1 MFDGWL
7 ALATGATVTLAHPYA
22 AGHRMASQVPPPDER
37 DRLEANTKAIES
49 LLNYETVKYFGNEEH
64 EARRFD
70 ASLSRYE
77 RAAVRSQVNLSIL
90 NIGQAA
96 IISAGL
102 TLVMWMAAQGI
113 AEAATLGDFVLV
125 NTYLLQLYSPLSFFG
140 FIYREIKQA
149 IIDMERGLLDQDREI
164 ADRPGARDLA
174 VSGAEVEFRDVRF
187 GYDERRPI
195 LKGVSFRIP
204 AGKTVAVVGPSGAG
218 KSTIARLLFR
228 FYDDR
233 RHLIDG
239 QDLREVTQQSVR
251 AAIGVV
257 PQDTVLF
264 NDTIRYNIGYG
275 HPGASDAEIEAAA
288 RLAHVHDLIMA
299 MPDGYGTMVGERGL
313 KLSGGEKQRVAIART
328 LLKNPAVFLFDS
340 HQRAGHPPSARSGQP
355 ARSQPGSQHA
365 HHRAPAV
372 DRGRRRRDHRAGRWP
387 GGRAR
392 PPPGTAGARR
402 RLRRH
407 VGAAAAKP
415 GGLTSPPH
423 CPKIAPLNPRP
434 RHAGIPAAPEVL
446 VCSAADLV
454 NGGLGVKCRCTMPPA
469 RPRPS
474 SCATR
479 TAHGYLNRCA
489 HVGVELDWEG
499 SFFTRAGDLIM
510 CARHGAT
517 YQPDTGLCVGG
528 PARTAASRRW
538 MCRNATARSIGA
550 PPARSARWT
559 PPERGPSR
567 RRTAG
572 VLSPGSGP
580 YGEAGSRPGPRQTRA
595 GAASPAAGAS
605 GRHSAAPAPRR
616 PSAASGGRSS
626 GQHHD
631 AHLRRAEQHGR
642 QRNARGQRF
651 LRATE
656 HQRDLVLLDRPSR
669 RAPQVVISSTAP
681 SNTALT
687 STMVARSSGGKACQM
702 PCATASLKAV

>member
-1 MFDGWL
+1 MPVLYKHAVDALGQGAPGAVAVPLGLILAYGGARVLSLIFSELRDAIFARVGQHAIRAVGLQIFRHLHGLALRFHLARQTGGLNRAIERGTKGIQTLLSFLLFNILPTFFEIGLVCVVLWRMFDGWL
-7 ALATGATVTLAHPYA
+7 ALATGATVTLYIAYTLLVTEWRA
-22 AGHRMASQVPPPDER
+22 KFRRQMNETDS
-37 DRLEANTKAIES
+37 EANTKAIES

-77 RAAVRSQVNLSIL
+77 RAAVRSQVSLSIL

-113 AEAATLGDFVLV
+113 AEGRYTLGDFVLV

-149 IIDMERGLLDQDREI
+149 IIDMERMFELLDQDREI

-228 FYDDR
+228 FYDTDAGAI
-233 RHLIDG
+233 LIDG

-288 RLAHVHDLIMA
+288 LAHVHDLIMA

-328 LLKNPAVFLFDS
+328 LLKNPAVFLFDEATS
-340 HQRAGHPPSARSGQP
+340 ALDTHRARDPGQP

-434 RHAGIPAAPEVL
+434 RHAGIPAAP
-446 VCSAADLV
+446 
-454 NGGLGVKCRCTMPPA
+454 K
-469 RPRPS
+469 S
-474 SCATR
+474 SS
-479 TAHGYLNRCA
+479 
-489 HVGVELDWEG
+489 V
-499 SFFTRAGDLIM
+499 
-510 CARHGAT
+510 
-517 YQPDTGLCVGG
+517 
-528 PARTAASRRW
+528 
-538 MCRNATARSIGA
+538 A
-550 PPARSARWT
+550 PPTW
-559 PPERGPSR
+559 
-567 RRTAG
+567 
-572 VLSPGSGP
+572 
-580 YGEAGSRPGPRQTRA
+580 
-595 GAASPAAGAS
+595 
-605 GRHSAAPAPRR
+605 
-616 PSAASGGRSS
+616 
-626 GQHHD
+626 
-631 AHLRRAEQHGR
+631 
-642 QRNARGQRF
+642 
-651 LRATE
+651 
-656 HQRDLVLLDRPSR
+656 
-669 RAPQVVISSTAP
+669 
-681 SNTALT
+681 
-687 STMVARSSGGKACQM
+687 
-702 PCATASLKAV
+702 